1 MTQQLGLWPIS
12 DTGWATVHAR
22 VCELPL
28 HIAGVTSY
36 VAPSTDTECL
46 KPAHPASSP
55 SQEYRDLKILAR
67 IVAGDSVD
75 GWLLL
80 TVMKGG
86 LDS

>member
-1 MTQQLGLWPIS
+1 MAHLGHRVGRSI
-12 DTGWATVHAR
+12 THACVDCR
-22 VCELPL
+22 L
-28 HIAGVTSY
+28 HIAGVASY
-36 VAPSTDTECL
+36 VAPSTDAECL

-55 SQEYRDLKILAR
+55 SQEYRDLKILVR